1 MEKLEKKELQKV
13 FWRSFTLLGSMNY
26 ERMQGLG
33 FAYSLMPAL
42 KKIYKEDKSGLA
54 QALERHMAVFNTAV
68 APATFIMG
76 VSLAMEEEKQ
86 MNPDFDASSINTVK
100 AALMGPLAGIGDAFF
115 WGVFRIVAA
124 GIGVSFS
131 LKGNLLGPII
141 FLILYNIRVKYYGLF
156 LGYKQGSSLLT
167 KWSKSGML
175 DRIVH
180 CAGVLGVMVIGSMI
194 ATMVDITTPLKITL
208 EGSKIDFQKI
218 FDQIMPKLLPLLTT
232 LGIYQL
238 IKNNV
243 KMSYIMLI
251 ILAVGFVG
259 SLLGLL

>member
-115 WGVFRIVAA
+115 WGVFRIVA
-124 GIGVSFS
+124 
-131 LKGNLLGPII
+131 
-141 FLILYNIRVKYYGLF
+141 
-156 LGYKQGSSLLT
+156 
-167 KWSKSGML
+167 
-175 DRIVH
+175 
-180 CAGVLGVMVIGSMI
+180 
-194 ATMVDITTPLKITL
+194 
-208 EGSKIDFQKI
+208 
-218 FDQIMPKLLPLLTT
+218 
-232 LGIYQL
+232 
-238 IKNNV
+238 
-243 KMSYIMLI
+243 
-251 ILAVGFVG
+251 
-259 SLLGLL
+259 